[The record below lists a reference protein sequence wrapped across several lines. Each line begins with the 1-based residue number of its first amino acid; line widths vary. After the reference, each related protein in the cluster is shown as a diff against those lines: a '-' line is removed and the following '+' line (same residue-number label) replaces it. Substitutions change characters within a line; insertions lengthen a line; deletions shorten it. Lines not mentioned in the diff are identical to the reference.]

1 MSGLKQFI
9 TVNSEVS
16 LQAPALPAVTTYI
29 TMVEDDIFWTGLPRN
44 GNQVLVLQEKQKLS
58 MRMATPLG
66 VCIAVTSVES
76 IGVDHDRF
84 YGLAIPEKYSITE
97 QRKFIRARYAV
108 NVLLL
113 AGSLEAQT
121 RLVNF
126 SAGGVMV
133 YMVPELSKILQE
145 KKGITV
151 FFSVENIPYIID
163 VRNLW
168 VTSYNKV
175 DYAGF
180 QFFNIPVDLQ
190 EKIGQL
196 AIKYSQSL

>member
-9 TVNSEVS
+9 VVNSEVS
-16 LQAPALPAVTTYI
+16 LRAPALPAVTTHI
-29 TMVEDDIFWTGLPRN
+29 TMVEDDIFWTGLPKN

-66 VCIAVTSVES
+66 VCIADTLVKSV
-76 IGVDHDRF
+76 GVDHDRF
-84 YGLAIPEKYSITE
+84 YGLAIPEEYSITE
-97 QRKFIRARYAV
+97 QRKFARARYAV
-108 NVLLL
+108 NALLL

-133 YMVPELSKILQE
+133 YMVPELSKILR
-145 KKGITV
+145 GRNSITV

-163 VRNLW
+163 VRNVW
-168 VTSYNKV
+168 VNSYNKV

-180 QFFNIPVDLQ
+180 QFYNIPADLQ
-190 EKIGQL
+190 EKIDRL
-196 AIKYSQSL
+196 AIKYSPPL